1 MARQSVKAHS
11 TRLPPSVARGAAIL
25 DTDPPMFR
33 IPAAATND
41 SSRQNAQSQSQKLSE
56 ILSCYCDITDQ
67 MSNAPQLA
75 AAAGPVNRV
84 VYQVDLGGSVS
95 QRANAATTRIS
106 ASPQVDTIHQIA
118 QSQGQ
123 TRLQGD
129 LTFK

>member
-33 IPAAATND
+33 IPAAATTD

-56 ILSCYCDITDQ
+56 ILSCYSDITDQ

-75 AAAGPVNRV
+75 AAAGPVNR
-84 VYQVDLGGSVS
+84 DLGGSVS

>member
-33 IPAAATND
+33 IPAAATTD

-75 AAAGPVNRV
+75 AAAGPVNR
-84 VYQVDLGGSVS
+84 DLGGSVS
-95 QRANAATTRIS
+95 QRANAATSRIS

>member
-33 IPAAATND
+33 IPATATTD
-41 SSRQNAQSQSQKLSE
+41 SSRQNASQKLSE
-56 ILSCYCDITDQ
+56 ILSCYSDITDQ

-75 AAAGPVNRV
+75 AAAGPVDR
-84 VYQVDLGGSVS
+84 DLGGSVS